1 MNPVEFWWTFLWA
14 CGVWIDAWDIISITS
29 LRIKI
34 WTFVC
39 EIVCKVIAAG
49 MLQLWLRIIFGFWDV
64 LGRTLLMLRKISAW
78 KVLLHPIC
86 GFGFV
91 DKHCQ
96 DICFPGKNAVH
107 PSSSLS
113 IITYHLYIYIYICVH
128 IFFSLLGTNISPPKT
143 LWKMIFLFPLGGICC
158 LPWTAWQPVAPF
170 PPRRA
175 SSGTTHWSEKTL
187 WHRDFPRCFG
197 GR

>member
-1 MNPVEFWWTFLWA
+1 MRLFAKWLQQGCYNCGWGSYLGFEMFWGGPSWCFVKFLHER
-14 CGVWIDAWDIISITS
+14 CCCTQFVVLDLSTS
-29 LRIKI
+29 TVK
-34 WTFVC
+34 TSVF
-39 EIVCKVIAAG
+39 
-49 MLQLWLRIIFGFWDV
+49 
-64 LGRTLLMLRKISAW
+64 LGRTLFIP
-78 KVLLHPIC
+78 LHPYPLSPIIC
-86 GFGFV
+86 
-91 DKHCQ
+91 
-96 DICFPGKNAVH
+96 
-107 PSSSLS
+107 
-113 IITYHLYIYIYICVH
+113 IYIYICVH